1 MDSAL
6 AEGVVCVERGR
17 DDWYYVSIGRA
28 ARTKRFNLRDAEA
41 RQLIEQLLALL
52 PG

>member
-1 MDSAL
+1 MTDTL
-6 AEGVVCVERGR
+6 PEGIVRVERGR

-28 ARTKRFNLRDAEA
+28 AKVKRFNLRDAEA
-41 RQLIEQLLALL
+41 RQLLEQLLAML